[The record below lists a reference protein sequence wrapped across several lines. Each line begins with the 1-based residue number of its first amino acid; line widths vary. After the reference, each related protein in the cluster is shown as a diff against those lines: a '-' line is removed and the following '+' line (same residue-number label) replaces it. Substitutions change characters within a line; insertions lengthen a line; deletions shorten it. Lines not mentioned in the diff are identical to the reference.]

1 MSIMSMRKSS
11 QFGWA
16 RMRVRGLFFGWF
28 VLGWGIG
35 LGYAAPKEVI
45 DPEEAAKDPDFALQ
59 GEYLGEGRQAKGQA
73 EKVGAQ
79 VIALGGGQFQVVVY
93 RGGLPGAGWKRG
105 DNRFTLDGQR
115 QDNTVRLEGRKLQ
128 GTIAHG
134 KLSILPI
141 EGDGKMLMERIERK
155 SPTLGAKPPAGA
167 VVIFDGTSEDSIEEK
182 GHLTPM
188 KTLLSG
194 FTTKDQF
201 QDYTLHVEFRLSWM
215 PEARGQGRSNSGIY
229 LHDCYEVQV
238 LDSFGLEGEHNECGG
253 IYTLRRPDV
262 NMCLPPLQWQTY
274 DIDFKAP
281 RYDANGNK
289 VANARITVRHNGV
302 LIHDNI
308 ELEKS
313 TPGRKPEG
321 PGPRPIH
328 FQGHGNKVQ
337 YRNIW
342 VQEKKE

>member
-1 MSIMSMRKSS
+1 MQRYFSLGESRFPGAVFMVM
-11 QFGWA
+11 GLVLWA
-16 RMRVRGLFFGWF
+16 WEGLPAQG
-28 VLGWGIG
+28 
-35 LGYAAPKEVI
+35 AHREVI
-45 DPEEAAKDPDFALQ
+45 DPEEAAKDPDFAFQ
-59 GEYLGEGRQAKGQA
+59 GEYLGEGRPAKGKP

-79 VIALGGGQFQVVVY
+79 VIALGGGKFQAVVY

-105 DNRFTLDGQR
+105 DERFTMDGQR
-115 QDNTVRLEGRKLQ
+115 QENTVRLEGRKMQ
-128 GTIAHG
+128 GTIADG
-134 KLSILPI
+134 KLTIQSS
-141 EGDGKMLMERIERK
+141 EGTGKMVLERIERK
-155 SPTLGAKPPAGA
+155 SPTLGEKPPAGA
-167 VVIFDGTSEDSIEEK
+167 VVVFDGSSDERVEEK

-188 KTLLSG
+188 QTLLGG

-215 PEARGQGRSNSGIY
+215 PEARGQARSNSGVY

-253 IYTLRRPDV
+253 IYSIHRPEV
-262 NMCLPPLQWQTY
+262 NMCLPPMQWQTY
-274 DIDFKAP
+274 DIEFTAP
-281 RYDANGNK
+281 RYDAQGNK
-289 VANARITVRHNGV
+289 TANARMTIRHNGV
-302 LIHDNI
+302 VIHENL
-308 ELEKS
+308 ELDKG

-342 VQEKKE
+342 VLPKKEK